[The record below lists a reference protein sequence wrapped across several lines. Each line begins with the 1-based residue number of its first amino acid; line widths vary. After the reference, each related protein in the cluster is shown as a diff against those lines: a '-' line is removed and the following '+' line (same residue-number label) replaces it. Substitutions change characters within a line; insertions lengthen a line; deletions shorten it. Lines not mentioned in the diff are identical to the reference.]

1 MNKIIQ
7 NLKNRNRISKL
18 VFGVVIAILLIP
30 VGLSFWKTTYGPDL
44 FSVNRSQVSMKD
56 LSLKNVLSNTFQ
68 DKVESACKNK
78 IAFGNYWVR
87 FHNEWQ
93 YRLFR
98 ASATEKLV
106 LGKEDYFYEEMYITE
121 YLGHNFIGDR
131 LMKKRVEALKRLQEI
146 LKSEY
151 NIDLIPVLEPG
162 KAFFSPEFIPDRY
175 HPEIKGRSNYESF
188 VDWSQKLQVNYLDL
202 NRYFSQYKKTAPHLL
217 YSKYGVHWSTYG
229 LWKAADTL
237 THFIERTTG
246 LNLPDIQHVSDSNS
260 TFNKDLDFD
269 LEPPMNLLFPLP
281 HETMNF
287 PTKKIVNDS
296 NHTKPK
302 VLTIGDSYYW
312 GLISSGYTTQMFSE
326 NTYWYYNKT
335 KWPNIWAWN
344 DTVNYAQIKQNVLEH
359 RVVLIMITDANI
371 YKFSWEFVEQA
382 LLQFDPKNPVDR
394 ELLILNQLFRD
405 NNFYNQLRIDALRKG
420 IPFQEYIEQK
430 IRERG
435 GKPQ

>member
-202 NRYFSQYKKTAPHLL
+202 
-217 YSKYGVHWSTYG
+217 
-229 LWKAADTL
+229 
-237 THFIERTTG
+237 
-246 LNLPDIQHVSDSNS
+246 
-260 TFNKDLDFD
+260 
-269 LEPPMNLLFPLP
+269 
-281 HETMNF
+281 
-287 PTKKIVNDS
+287 
-296 NHTKPK
+296 
-302 VLTIGDSYYW
+302 
-312 GLISSGYTTQMFSE
+312 
-326 NTYWYYNKT
+326 
-335 KWPNIWAWN
+335 
-344 DTVNYAQIKQNVLEH
+344 
-359 RVVLIMITDANI
+359 
-371 YKFSWEFVEQA
+371 
-382 LLQFDPKNPVDR
+382 
-394 ELLILNQLFRD
+394 
-405 NNFYNQLRIDALRKG
+405 
-420 IPFQEYIEQK
+420 
-430 IRERG
+430 
-435 GKPQ
+435 